1 MSKNSILK
9 MSALCLSVGMLS
21 PYLTGCSSKSSGNVI
36 KGGVPI
42 VYVKRNVNAVGD
54 PLSPVMFAAGGDLF
68 YRDLSSPS
76 SAPVNVTGVKT
87 QGKGD
92 VSDPEVSY
100 DGKKVLFSMK
110 LASDTSTNPPSKETW
125 DIWEWYVNPADVPAG
140 EERLHRVIKSED
152 IADRGDDI
160 DPVYTADGRIVFSS
174 DMQLTTADKTRKEL
188 GIAVDATSPNDN
200 VPKIMDEYERRT
212 ATLLHIMNPKSTENT
227 SAQADGT
234 QFITQISFNQSHDRD
249 PVITDSGTIMFSRW
263 DHVGQ
268 NNHFPI
274 FKVNPDGSDMFVL
287 YGAFSGVTSHLYPR
301 EMPKG
306 GTYDG
311 KVVASAMPLTG
322 SSEGGALLLMDIK
335 NYSES
340 NQPAPDAAVSGP
352 GQVKPAPFQ
361 NVPSNMRGDQIAS
374 IDPSNRVRLSTPYP
388 LYDGTNR
395 VLMAW
400 SPITT
405 VQQPNNNGGTR
416 TVEVPKYGIFMY
428 NLDTKELDPV
438 VPWTE
443 AGDGFVLMD
452 PVAVMARAA
461 PSNGIDGV
469 NSTANGEIKS
479 VVDALKDEG
488 KGVINV
494 KSVYDTDDLLLM
506 GSSVLTTEEMSG
518 LQSAADSRKVDIS
531 KAKAAPADQRPAR
544 LIRITQP
551 VSNVR
556 GMQRESLGETEFEM
570 QKIVGYQ
577 EVEADGSFKVIVDAQ
592 QGFGVAVLDKE
603 GRAFQT
609 HRNWIQVMP
618 GEVRTCN
625 GCHSPRRGSALNAE
639 KTAAESRV
647 AAVNP
652 AVAGL
657 TVVPPGAAGSD
668 MPTGF
673 LLTPYDGLFAT
684 VITNKWAQGKLKEG
698 YINFPDHVQP
708 ILNSFCTSCHTSVNS
723 QGASVNPAGGLDLG
737 SQIAGSGFSQA
748 YTALTEELATGT
760 VNTNGEAVLAPPLV
774 AEAGRQ
780 GGSRASYLFELLFG
794 QELKASR
801 ALPDAT
807 TVTVDHKAILANNK
821 AALRVLVEWAD
832 LGRQYRNW
840 PFTEDG
846 TPLFAATTPSES
858 AFSAP
863 VTGINALLSTN
874 CGSCHNPSNT
884 SSQNSTGQF
893 IGGNFVLTNDVEGN
907 FNVALSMIN
916 NVDFPRLSF
925 LLSRPLGAN
934 SHTTVFSAGNM
945 VTCDTIANWIKAGA
959 TCAAP

>member
-1 MSKNSILK
+1 MSKHSILK
-9 MSALCLSVGMLS
+9 ISALCLSVGMLS
-21 PYLTGCSSKSSGNVI
+21 PYLTGCTSKSSGNVI

-76 SAPVNVTGVKT
+76 STPVNVTSVKT

-100 DGKKVLFSMK
+100 DGKKVLFAMK
-110 LASDTSTNPPSKETW
+110 LAPDTSISPTPKETW
-125 DIWEWYVNPADVPAG
+125 DIWEWYVNAADVPAA

-174 DMQLTTADKTRKEL
+174 DMQLTTVDKTRKEL
-188 GIAVDATSPNDN
+188 GIAVDAANPNDN
-200 VPKIMDEYERRT
+200 IPKIMDEYERRT
-212 ATLLHIMNPKSTENT
+212 ATLLHIMTPSDPANT
-227 SAQADGT
+227 GVQTDGKT
-234 QFITQISFNQSHDRD
+234 FITQLSFNQSHDRD

-274 FKVNPDGSDMFVL
+274 FKVNPDGTDMFVL

-306 GTYDG
+306 GAYDG

-335 NYSES
+335 NFSEN
-340 NQPAPDAAVSGP
+340 NQPAPGVTGS

-374 IDPSNRVRLSTPYP
+374 IDPANRVRLSTPYP

-405 VQQPNNNGGTR
+405 VQQTNNGVTR

-428 NLDTKELDPV
+428 NLDTKELDSV
-438 VPWTE
+438 VPWSE

-452 PVAVMARAA
+452 PVAVMARTA
-461 PSNGIDGV
+461 PNNGIDGV
-469 NSTANGEIKS
+469 NLTANGEIKS

-506 GSSVLTTEEMSG
+506 GSSVLTTGEMG
-518 LQSAADSRKVDIS
+518 TLQAADPRKVDIG
-531 KAKAAPADQRPAR
+531 KVKIAAADDRPAR

-551 VSNVR
+551 VSNIL
-556 GMQRESLGETEFEM
+556 GMQRASIGETEFEM

-639 KTAAESRV
+639 KTAAESKV

-657 TVVPPGAAGSD
+657 TVVPPGAATPD

-708 ILNSFCTSCHTSVNS
+708 ILNSFCTSCHSSINP
-723 QGASVNPAGGLDLG
+723 QGGLPMNPAGGLDLG

-748 YTALTEELATGT
+748 YTALTEQLATGA
-760 VNTNGEAVLAPPLV
+760 VNAIGEAVLAEPLV

-780 GGSRASYLFELLFG
+780 GGARASYLFELLFG
-794 QELKASR
+794 QELKANK
-801 ALPDAT
+801 ALPLVP
-807 TVTVDHKAILANNK
+807 VTITGFLNGHGDILTGNK

-840 PFTEDG
+840 PRNENGD
-846 TPLFAATTPSES
+846 LFVSTTPSES
-858 AFSAP
+858 AFTALG
-863 VTGINALLSTN
+863 TGINALLSTN

-884 SSQNSTGQF
+884 SSTGQF
-893 IGGNFVLTNDVEGN
+893 IGGNFVLTSDVEGN
-907 FNVALSMIN
+907 FNVSLSMIN
-916 NVDFPRLSF
+916 NVDVPRLSF

-934 SHTTVFSAGNM
+934 THTTVFSAGNM
-945 VTCDTIANWIKAGA
+945 ATCDTIANWIKTGA